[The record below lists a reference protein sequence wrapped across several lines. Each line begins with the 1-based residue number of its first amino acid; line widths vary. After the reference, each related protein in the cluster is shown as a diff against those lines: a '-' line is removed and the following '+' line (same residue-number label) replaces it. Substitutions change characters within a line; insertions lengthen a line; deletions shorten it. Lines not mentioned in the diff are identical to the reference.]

1 MGVMPEVRKRSA
13 GKTLLHYPEAAG
25 ADEAG
30 RGPLAGPVVAAA
42 VILPADFDI
51 RGLDDSKKLDR
62 ETRESLADRIMATAI
77 YAIEEADHHEIDRL
91 NILHASMAAMTRAI
105 LRIAPTKVY
114 VDGNRLPV
122 GLKCEAEAVIKGDGK
137 IACIAAASILAKVT
151 RDRLMVKFGATYPG
165 YGFERHF
172 GYPTPEHLESL
183 RALGPCAIHRRSF
196 APVRDAAPAH
206 EAPQPCLI
214 FES

>member
-1 MGVMPEVRKRSA
+1 MPEVRKRSA
-13 GKTLLHYPEAAG
+13 GKALLHDPDAAG

-42 VILPADFDI
+42 VILPADFDV

-62 ETRESLADRIMATAI
+62 ETRERLAERIMAAAI

-105 LRIAPTKVY
+105 LRIAPRKVY
-114 VDGNRLPV
+114 VDGNRLPRD
-122 GLKCEAEAVIKGDGK
+122 LRCEAEAVVKGDGK
-137 IACIAAASILAKVT
+137 IASIAAASILAKVT
-151 RDRLMVKFGATYPG
+151 RDRRMVELGAEYPG
-165 YGFERHF
+165 YGFERHY

-183 RALGPCAIHRRSF
+183 RALGPCPIHRRSF
-196 APVRDAAPAH
+196 APVRDAAPPE
-206 EAPQPCLI
+206 EAIQPCLI
-214 FES
+214 FGS